1 MNHNDYRALAYDI
14 GKLFARYGCE
24 ANVPQWFLI
33 HCIADHL
40 AKHDKEFAI
49 DEFDNWIKTTE
60 RNEAKYLD
68 NQAMQALTN
77 SIVLGNG

>member
-24 ANVPQWFLI
+24 ANIPQWLLI
-33 HCIADHL
+33 HVVTEHL
-40 AKHDKEFAI
+40 GNGDKQFI
-49 DEFDNWIKTTE
+49 SQFDKWIVEAE
-60 RNEAKYLD
+60 RKENKALD
-68 NQAMQALTN
+68 DQTMQALTN